1 MDTAHVDDDHR
12 RRHEAYLTEA
22 ARLITLRERVHR
34 VYGTAPATRTLAPVG
49 LNQRAF
55 WADAETRRPIAAP
68 PAPPTR
74 QPLSLVRSE
83 VALDRRWDR
92 LRAALRLRIGEG
104 VMPG

>member
-22 ARLITLRERVHR
+22 ARLITLRDRVQR
-34 VYGTAPATRTLAPVG
+34 VYGPAPATRSLAPVG
-49 LNQRAF
+49 LHQRAF
-55 WADAETRRPIAAP
+55 WADADARRPVAMP

-74 QPLSLVRSE
+74 QPLPPVRSE
-83 VALDRRWDR
+83 VALDRRWNR